1 MKSNFTYKINMTMKL
16 KTFHLITTFWFEFM
30 AQFKYLNLICFHLE
44 IKVLNKN
51 NEIKRLKIK
60 NNLLSLQ
67 FEIRDVTNVINVR
80 H

>member
-1 MKSNFTYKINMTMKL
+1 
-16 KTFHLITTFWFEFM
+16 M